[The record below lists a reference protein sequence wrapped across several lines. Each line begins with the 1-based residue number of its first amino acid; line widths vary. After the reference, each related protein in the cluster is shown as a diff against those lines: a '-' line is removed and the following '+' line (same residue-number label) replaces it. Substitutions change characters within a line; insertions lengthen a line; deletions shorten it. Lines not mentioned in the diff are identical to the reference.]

1 MSIIEDE
8 LLNRTSVFF
17 NTLPFA
23 IYIFHTEQSR
33 TCHYHIQYLNN
44 KHKVE
49 STALWQKTNIMSTA
63 KEEYEEDMLFH

>member
-33 TCHYHIQYLNN
+33 ICHYHIQYLNN

-49 STALWQKTNIMSTA
+49 STAL
-63 KEEYEEDMLFH
+63 